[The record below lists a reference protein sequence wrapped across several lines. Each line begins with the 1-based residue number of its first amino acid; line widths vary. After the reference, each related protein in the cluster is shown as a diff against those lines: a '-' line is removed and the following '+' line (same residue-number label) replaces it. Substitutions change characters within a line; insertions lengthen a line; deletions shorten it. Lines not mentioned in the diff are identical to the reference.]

1 MKNNI
6 NKEAGMKVR
15 TLTVL
20 AVTLMSMGC
29 GVWVIGPD
37 GHHHDDGTG
46 TEVSHAYVDTYLS
59 LPDEVSDLIAPAA
72 DGYFSPSLSRY
83 SDYLYP
89 SDLPYNA
96 YDLPCYV
103 RSDFNGDGYDDFAFL
118 FSSESWSNGTWYL
131 TTKLIVVVSTWDGY
145 EIGADEILGTVYADA
160 SVPVEE
166 YWSIFLVSAGS
177 HTFVTEKNGVTITK
191 TISLDHDGF
200 YLASLD
206 PAEEALFYADHGSVY
221 EMSPDAPLA
230 KKAAL
235 SKSAGDTKRMIPFN
249 KEVEG
254 RVRPVK

>member
-1 MKNNI
+1 MKNNS

-29 GVWVIGPD
+29 GVWVAGPD
-37 GHHHDDGTG
+37 GHHDDGAG
-46 TEVSHAYVDTYLS
+46 TEVSDAYVDTYLS
-59 LPDEVSDLIAPAA
+59 LPYQVLDLIAPAA

-89 SDLPYNA
+89 SGLPYNA

-131 TTKLIVVVSTWDGY
+131 TTKLIVVLSTGDGY

-160 SVPVEE
+160 QVPVEE
-166 YWSIFLVSAGS
+166 NWSIFLVSAGS
-177 HTFVTEKNGVTITK
+177 HTFVTEKNGVTVTK

-200 YLASLD
+200 
-206 PAEEALFYADHGSVY
+206 
-221 EMSPDAPLA
+221 
-230 KKAAL
+230 
-235 SKSAGDTKRMIPFN
+235 
-249 KEVEG
+249 
-254 RVRPVK
+254 